1 MPGPDERR
9 RAGIRDVALRLLGR
23 REHSA
28 LELSTKLRTR
38 GGSGDDVEAVIA
50 RLAEAGLQS
59 DERFAE
65 SFARAR
71 AERGYGP
78 RRIVAELVQRGVE
91 RHAAAHAIEAL
102 EVDFC
107 AIAEDFCRRRYRDAA
122 PPEDVRERARRS
134 QALYRRGFEAEH
146 VRGLV

>member
-1 MPGPDERR
+1 MASGDGQQRNE
-9 RAGIRDVALRLLGR
+9 IREAALRLLGR
-23 REHSA
+23 REYSA
-28 LELSTKLRTR
+28 LELSTRLRAR
-38 GGSGDDVEAVIA
+38 GWSGDDVEAVIA

-71 AERGYGP
+71 TERGYGP
-78 RRIVAELVQRGVE
+78 RRIVAELAQRGVD
-91 RHAAAHAIEAL
+91 RHAAARAIEAL

-107 AIAEDFCRRRYRDAA
+107 AIAEDFCRRRYGDAA
-122 PPEDVRERARRS
+122 PPGDVRERARRS